1 MDCEAH
7 NCSTGSTYSCSCI
20 RIISERG
27 NIIPLAIRLCYDT
40 TSYSLSEIFTATKV
54 PSSSTWLVYR
64 PAWLVRSLYS
74 CGYNPGYSFNYQFL
88 DQDYQAL
95 YAAEQRVSTLSRY
108 FAGIAIL
115 ISCLGLFG
123 LAAFTAERRLK
134 EIGIR
139 KILGATDFGIVRL
152 LSSDFTKLVLVA
164 IFIALP
170 ISYFVAQRWLQGFA
184 FSIDLEWWYF
194 AGAGGVA
201 LLIAWLSVGFQT
213 IKAARVNPVECLK
226 DE

>member
-1 MDCEAH
+1 MAKLE
-7 NCSTGSTYSCSCI
+7 TGMEKETL
-20 RIISERG
+20 
-27 NIIPLAIRLCYDT
+27 NRLQEFYQV
-40 TSYSLSEIFTATKV
+40 YSLGF
-54 PSSSTWLVYR
+54 PLD
-64 PAWLVRSLYS
+64 
-74 CGYNPGYSFNYQFL
+74 YQFL
-88 DQDYQAL
+88 DENYQAL

-139 KILGATDFGIVRL
+139 KILGASDFGIVRL
-152 LSSDFTKLVLVA
+152 LSGDFTKMVLIA
-164 IFIALP
+164 IVIALP
-170 ISYFVAQRWLQGFA
+170 ISYFIAQRWLQDFA

-194 AGAGGVA
+194 AGAGGMA